1 LAKVL
6 HVILERVEIL
16 AAGAS
21 MTRIFSDDA
30 STVMMERAMDLSTRR
45 HALIS
50 GNLANVDTPGYKAVD
65 IDFEQELQ
73 SAMGQGGLC
82 MEVTNTRHQSTNLD
96 IEGRA
101 VSAPKEVEGLTL
113 RNDLNNVS
121 IDREMAE
128 MATNTLKFSAVA
140 QLISV
145 KFRWLKSAIM
155 EGR

>member
-1 LAKVL
+1 
-6 HVILERVEIL
+6 
-16 AAGAS
+16 

-30 STVMMERAMDLSTRR
+30 SSIMMEQAMDLSARR

-50 GNLANVDTPGYKAVD
+50 GNLANIDTPGYKAVD
-65 IDFEQELQ
+65 IDFERELQ
-73 SAMGQGGLC
+73 TAMGEGNLR
-82 MEVTNTRHQSTNLD
+82 MEVTNTRHQSTNVD
-96 IEGRA
+96 SGGNVIA
-101 VSAPKEVEGLTL
+101 APKEVEGLTL

-140 QLISV
+140 QLISI
-145 KFRWLKSAIM
+145 KFRWLKTAIM